1 MIRTPDEVVP
11 ATERLLRAVE
21 TLDGLLNDTITW
33 AAMDSLGTSV
43 YREPYLQDLN
53 EVYVLRTRCIALA
66 QTDGERLM
74 PPIGYRLRADGGPP
88 ERVIAELVPEDPG
101 EQERWLRPR
110 AVDDPKDHVA
120 HAEVRL
126 HRPDDPTNAGNYR
139 IKSPAARQL
148 VMAALADR
156 FLLAADDPSPNR
168 TK

>member
-101 EQERWLRPR
+101 EQWTIQRTTWRTPR
-110 AVDDPKDHVA
+110 SGSTGQTIP
-120 HAEVRL
+120 L
-126 HRPDDPTNAGNYR
+126 T
-139 IKSPAARQL
+139 
-148 VMAALADR
+148 LAITESNPPR
-156 FLLAADDPSPNR
+156 RANS
-168 TK
+168 